1 MGSKTV
7 RETGQSTREGNGQ
20 SENLDGGQVG
30 GNKETISDSE
40 YIFNPANFGTD
51 SSTDKPGDSD
61 TGNDGEYSQPK
72 RKQRRGKQK
81 KEATSNLTNI
91 LIQSHVMLAAFLDT
105 EELLL
110 NGEEANNLAKAIER
124 VESLYEKSFI
134 SEEASAWIGLTI
146 AAATIYGPRYMAVRA
161 RKQREAREKKSRE
174 AIDVQP
180 LSSGFEGSTAR
191 PS

>member
-1 MGSKTV
+1 MGKAAV
-7 RETGQSTREGNGQ
+7 REAGEGTSKGNGQ
-20 SENLDGGQVG
+20 FENLDGGQAG

-40 YIFNPANFGTD
+40 YVFNPADFGSDTNN
-51 SSTDKPGDSD
+51 DKPGDSA
-61 TGNDGEYSQPK
+61 GSGEYDQPK
-72 RKQRRGKQK
+72 RKQRRGKQAK

-124 VESLYEKSFI
+124 VEALYEKSFI

-161 RKQREAREKKSRE
+161 RKQTEAKEKKSRE
-174 AIDVQP
+174 PIDVHP
-180 LSSGFEGSTAR
+180 ISATFDGSTVR